1 MSEKYMLDVNFSL
14 AEKQLMTLNP
24 GDIFFDGSTL
34 WITVNRVDDGYLVKL
49 AGVDNSMSAV
59 MSGDQKIF
67 QCVKCENLAPHI
79 TQ

>member
-1 MSEKYMLDVNFSL
+1 MLDVNFSL
-14 AEKQLMTLNP
+14 EEKKLVKLNP

-34 WITVNRVDDGYLVKL
+34 WIIVNRADDGYLVKL

-67 QCVKCENLAPHI
+67 QCVKCENLVAQIPA
-79 TQ
+79 